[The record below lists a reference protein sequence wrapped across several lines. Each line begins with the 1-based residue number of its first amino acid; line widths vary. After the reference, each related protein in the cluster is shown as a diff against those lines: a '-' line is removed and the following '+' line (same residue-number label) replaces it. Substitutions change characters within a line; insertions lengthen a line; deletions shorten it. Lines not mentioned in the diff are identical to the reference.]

1 MTKSEY
7 QELVEFIAP
16 RFDDIGRRFDAI
28 DEGFDLVDV
37 RFDAMDKRFDAM
49 DKRFDA
55 MDERFDAMDRRIE
68 GIDQRLARVEI
79 LGEENRHHIQIV
91 AEAVSNTVS
100 NDRFEAFRSEVAT
113 SFQDL
118 RELLGASHRELDGR
132 LVKVEERLDRRA
144 N

>member
-37 RFDAMDKRFDAM
+37 RFDAM